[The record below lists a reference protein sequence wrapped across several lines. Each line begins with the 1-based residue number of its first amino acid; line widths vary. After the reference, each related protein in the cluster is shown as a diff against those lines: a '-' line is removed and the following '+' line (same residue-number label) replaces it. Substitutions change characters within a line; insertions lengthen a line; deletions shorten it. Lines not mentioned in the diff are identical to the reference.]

1 MATVLETFSDC
12 VNEVLSFGFNDGPQ
26 VNRER
31 IKRWVNEAQQQVARQ
46 TEAAEFQATETLT
59 LTQGTYKY
67 PLPASFLRMQD
78 IYYPEMLMRLR
89 PVDLQQFDGFGPKVI
104 EGPPWAYTIYA
115 SELWVYPTPFN
126 STDTLELR
134 FIKRPANLVADADV
148 PTVNKDYLHLLVEFA
163 VIKAFAAE
171 DDQEAAQA
179 HTVQFKADLAAYAT
193 DMQRQTV
200 DRPRIVDG
208 TWGGSGGYSGGRMI

>member
-1 MATVLETFSDC
+1 M
-12 VNEVLSFGFNDGPQ
+12 
-26 VNRER
+26 
-31 IKRWVNEAQQQVARQ
+31 

-59 LTQGTYKY
+59 LTKGKYKY
-67 PLPASFLRMQD
+67 ALPEGFLRVQD
-78 IYYPEMLMRLR
+78 IYYPEMLTRLR
-89 PVDLQQFDGFGPKVI
+89 PVDLQQFDMFGPKVI
-104 EGPPWAYTIYA
+104 EGPPWAYTTYG

-134 FIKRPANLVADADV
+134 YIKRPPVLVNETDV
-148 PTVNKDYLHLLVEFA
+148 PVVNKDYLHLLVEWA
-163 VIKAFAAE
+163 LIKAFAAE
-171 DDQEAAQA
+171 DDPEASQA

-208 TWGGSGGYSGGRMI
+208 TWGEGAGYTGGRII